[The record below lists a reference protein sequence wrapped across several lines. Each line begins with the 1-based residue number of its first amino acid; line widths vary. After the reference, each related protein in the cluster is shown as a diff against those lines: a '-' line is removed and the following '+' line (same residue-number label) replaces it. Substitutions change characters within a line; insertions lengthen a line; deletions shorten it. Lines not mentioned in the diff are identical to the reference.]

1 MKKKLQLKTILKLKI
16 DLEQSIIEYD
26 FEIVKYDGRAD
37 MKVTSLLETLK
48 TLQTQLLSLKET
60 IQTANRAKGKDGKTN
75 NYYIFHL
82 SNLKRLK
89 EVYSN
94 LDSNDR
100 DTSEFSDD
108 DIDEFIRQNGK
119 EIEET
124 KEKLKDFNN
133 KVISVELNEEIKTMI
148 ASSKAWENIQYY
160 TLFKAQGGCGVKFIT
175 PFYMELLI
183 GRGYLRLDLE

>member
-26 FEIVKYDGRAD
+26 NEIVKYDSRAD
-37 MKVTSLLETLK
+37 MKITSLLETLK

-60 IQTANRAKGKDGKTN
+60 IQTANKAKGKDGKTN

-94 LDSNDR
+94 LESNDR

-108 DIDEFIRQNGK
+108 EIDEFIRQNGK

-148 ASSKAWENIQYY
+148 ASSKAWENI
-160 TLFKAQGGCGVKFIT
+160 
-175 PFYMELLI
+175 
-183 GRGYLRLDLE
+183 